1 MGPVGKWLMI
11 TVVIAAPG
19 MRPAYADIYSFNDDS
34 GTTHLTNVPTD
45 ARYEL
50 AIQEPVTKDS
60 LKNGSG
66 MQQRY
71 GQLVEQVAREHDI
84 DPALLN
90 AVITVESAFNPN
102 AISHKGA
109 VGLMQLMPA
118 TARRYGVANRYDPA
132 ENVRGGAGYLRDLME
147 LFDGNIPLA
156 LAAYNAGEKAVARY
170 GNRIPPNRE
179 TPTYVM
185 RVMELYKNNQPDY
198 R

>member
-1 MGPVGKWLMI
+1 MGRVGRWLMI

-19 MRPAYADIYSFNDDS
+19 MRPAYADIYSFRDDS
-34 GTTHLTNVPTD
+34 GTTHLTNVPSD

-50 AIQEPVTKDS
+50 AIQEPAPPDP
-60 LKNGSG
+60 LKKGSG
-66 MQQRY
+66 IQRY

-156 LAAYNAGEKAVARY
+156 LAAYNAGEKAVARN